1 MPTTIRHEQ
10 IQNIYETSIAGS
22 IAKRWPSG
30 TLLAVNHITSITSTA
45 TSWWTRNLTVASTKH
60 QLFTGTLTHT
70 CVLPDAT
77 TLYWWTEYIV
87 NNISTGIITINIYW
101 GTNLSTVG
109 SNKAKLF
116 INLINTNLVSSW
128 KVVDYDPP
136 TGWWL
141 SDGDYWDITVSWSGT
156 VMIVDDPTL
165 KKSETSV
172 NNSPLFTTIEKFNTL
187 QTNYYANGTVALET
201 TLHTEWTGC
210 MKLTLSTSGVC
221 WPRLALSWATN
232 LLKKSFT
239 IKVRA
244 SVWANISTA
253 EILFATEAGFSNY
266 YLWQWKGASNPKLN
280 APPDAEWIERVFNP
294 WDCMV
299 GSGTPNWWGI
309 THIIIRGQASTWTPD
324 LYVDDFK
331 FFNCTQKP
339 MVCVTFDDGLLSQYT
354 LGKAKLDQYDI
365 RATFY
370 VIHNELT
377 PWTNM
382 ETSHHN
388 ILSKQWHDIWGHWG
402 TNLTTLTHDQRIT
415 DLRAMKKYLLPYRGN
430 NHYALPNGGY
440 NDATLLD
447 VQLYFNSIANIDW
460 LSNTKEYSPNYLIN
474 RFSPDSGTSTAT
486 IQAWI
491 DNAIANNNSCMITF
505 HWIVASGATG
515 AQVTQAT
522 YDTIM
527 DYIGTKKTLWVLD
540 TGTLTD
546 YYARPIT
553 SYQAMSPVSLLSIF

>member
-1 MPTTIRHEQ
+1 MAKTEVRWGQILDASIGVADLSATWTKDSTTFLRGD
-10 IQNIYETSIAGS
+10 NIF
-22 IAKRWPSG
+22 
-30 TLLAVNHITSITSTA
+30 AV
-45 TSWWTRNLTVASTKH
+45 
-60 QLFTGTLTHT
+60 
-70 CVLPDAT
+70 
-77 TLYWWTEYIV
+77 
-87 NNISTGIITINIYW
+87 
-101 GTNLSTVG
+101 
-109 SNKAKLF
+109 
-116 INLINTNLVSSW
+116 
-128 KVVDYDPP
+128 PP
-136 TGWWL
+136 WGWWL
-141 SDGDYWDITVSWSGT
+141 SDGDYWDITVSGSGT

-187 QTNYYANGTVALET
+187 QTNFYWTGTVALESS
-201 TLHTEWTGC
+201 LQAEWTGC
-210 MKLTLSTSGVC
+210 MKLTLSTSGNC
-221 WPRLALSWATN
+221 WPRIALSWATN

-244 SVWANISTA
+244 SAWANITSA

-280 APPDAEWIERVFNP
+280 APPDAEWIESVFNP

-299 GSGTPNWWGI
+299 GAGTPNWGGI
-309 THIIIRGQASTWTPD
+309 THIIIRWQASTWTPD

-331 FFNCTQKP
+331 FFNCNQKP
-339 MVCVTFDDGLLSQYT
+339 FVAVTFDDWLLSQYT
-354 LGKAKLDQYDI
+354 LWKAKLDQYDI

-370 VIHNELT
+370 VIHNELV

-388 ILSKQWHDIWGHWG
+388 ILSKQWHDIAGHWG

-440 NDATLLD
+440 NDATLAD

-474 RFSPDSGTSTAT
+474 RFSPDSWTSTAT

>member
-1 MPTTIRHEQ
+1 MKLQTLEIWVVPTTPS
-10 IQNIYETSIAGS
+10 NPSTGFVKIYQKSTDGHVYQLTSAWVETD
-22 IAKRWPSG
+22 
-30 TLLAVNHITSITSTA
+30 L
-45 TSWWTRNLTVASTKH
+45 
-60 QLFTGTLTHT
+60 TLTW
-70 CVLPDAT
+70 A
-77 TLYWWTEYIV
+77 W
-87 NNISTGIITINIYW
+87 ISDWN
-101 GTNLSTVG
+101 
-109 SNKAKLF
+109 
-116 INLINTNLVSSW
+116 
-128 KVVDYDPP
+128 
-136 TGWWL
+136 
-141 SDGDYWDITVSWSGT
+141 YWDITVSWSGT

-172 NNSPLFTTIEKFNTL
+172 NNSPLFTTINKFNTL

-210 MKLTLSTSGVC
+210 MKLTLATAGVC
-221 WPRLALSWATN
+221 WPRIALSWATN

-239 IKVRA
+239 VKVRA

-253 EILFATEAGFSNY
+253 EILFATDSSFANF
-266 YLWQWKGASNPKLN
+266 YLWQWKWASNPKLN

-309 THIIIRGQASTWTPD
+309 THIIIRWQASSWTPD

-388 ILSKQWHDIWGHWG
+388 ILSKQWHDIWWHWG

-474 RFSPDSGTSTAT
+474 RFSPDSWTSTAT